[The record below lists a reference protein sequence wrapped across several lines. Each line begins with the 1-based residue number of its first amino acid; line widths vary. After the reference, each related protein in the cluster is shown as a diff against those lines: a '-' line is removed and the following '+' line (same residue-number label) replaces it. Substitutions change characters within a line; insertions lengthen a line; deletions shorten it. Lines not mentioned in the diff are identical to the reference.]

1 MAFIHYLITVNLRM
15 ILKTSY
21 ISNYILHRSR
31 DLTYQTNA
39 SLAIGF
45 VIGYATIEF
54 VETSYITNYILH
66 RPRDLTCLTNAFL
79 AIGFVSGSATLK
91 FVEMCFRI
99 MSYSV
104 IAFLM

>member
-1 MAFIHYLITVNLRM
+1 MCLHM

-21 ISNYILHRSR
+21 ITIYILHRSR
-31 DLTYQTNA
+31 DLICLTNA
-39 SLAIGF
+39 SLSIGF
-45 VIGYATIEF
+45 VIEYATIEF

-79 AIGFVSGSATLK
+79 AIGFVSGPATIK

-99 MSYSV
+99 MSCSV

>member
-15 ILKTSY
+15 ILK
-21 ISNYILHRSR
+21 
-31 DLTYQTNA
+31 
-39 SLAIGF
+39 
-45 VIGYATIEF
+45 
-54 VETSYITNYILH
+54 TSYITNYILH

-99 MSYSV
+99 MSCSV